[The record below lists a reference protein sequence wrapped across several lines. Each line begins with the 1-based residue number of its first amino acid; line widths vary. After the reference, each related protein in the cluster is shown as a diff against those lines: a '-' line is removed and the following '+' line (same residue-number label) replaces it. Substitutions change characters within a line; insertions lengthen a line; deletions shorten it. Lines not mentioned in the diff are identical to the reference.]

1 MNSQKEKKTK
11 IFQLSEQE
19 LIRPIFDD
27 AFDVVAIASSAGGV
41 TALSELLAELPSSFP
56 STILV
61 VQHLSP
67 NYVSHL
73 AEILARKAQLLVKP
87 AENGEQARPSTI
99 YVAPP
104 DQHLLIAA
112 DRTLSLTYTELVHFL
127 RPSADVLFKSVAAA
141 YGKRA
146 IAVVLTGTGK
156 DGAMGVNAIHQMGGK
171 VIVQDPETAEFNAMP
186 RNAIATGSVDF
197 ILSLPEIA
205 KKLIFLV
212 THPLVE

>member
-1 MNSQKEKKTK
+1 MTSEKEKKTQ
-11 IFQLSEQE
+11 IFQLSEKE

-27 AFDVVAIASSAGGV
+27 AFDVVAIASSAGGI
-41 TALSELLAELPSSFP
+41 TALSELLAKLPSSFP

-67 NYVSHL
+67 QYVSHL
-73 AEILARKAQLLVKP
+73 AEILAHKAQLPVKP
-87 AENGEQARPSTI
+87 AENGEQARPGTI
-99 YVAPP
+99 YIAPP
-104 DQHLLIAA
+104 DQHLLISA
-112 DRTLSLTYTELVHFL
+112 DRTLSLTHTELVHFL
-127 RPSADVLFKSVAAA
+127 RPSADVLFKSIAAS

-186 RNAIATGSVDF
+186 KNAIATGSVDF
-197 ILSLPEIA
+197 ILPLPEIA
-205 KKLIFLV
+205 EKLIVLV
-212 THPLVE
+212 THPLV

>member
-1 MNSQKEKKTK
+1 VTSEKEKKTK

-56 STILV
+56 SAILV

-67 NYVSHL
+67 NYISHL
-73 AEILARKAQLLVKP
+73 AEILARKAQLPVKP
-87 AENGEQARPSTI
+87 AEDGEQARPSTI
-99 YVAPP
+99 YIAPP
-104 DQHLLIAA
+104 NQHLLIAP
-112 DRTLSLTYTELVHFL
+112 DRTLSLTQTELVHFL
-127 RPSADVLFKSVAAA
+127 RPSADILFKSVAES

-156 DGAMGVNAIHQMGGK
+156 DGAMGVKAIHQTGGT

-186 RNAIATGSVDF
+186 KNAIATGSVDF
-197 ILSLPEIA
+197 ILPLPEIA
-205 KKLIFLV
+205 DKLIFLV
-212 THPLVE
+212 THPSVE

>member
-1 MNSQKEKKTK
+1 MNSEKEKEAK
-11 IFQLSEQE
+11 IFELSEKE
-19 LIRPIFDD
+19 LIPPIFDD
-27 AFDVVAIASSAGGV
+27 LFDIVAIASSAGGV

-56 STILV
+56 STVLI

-73 AEILARKAQLLVKP
+73 AEILARKAQLPVKS
-87 AENGEQARPSTI
+87 AENGEQAHPGTI
-99 YVAPP
+99 YIAPP
-104 DQHLLIAA
+104 DQHLLISA
-112 DRTLSLTYTELVHFL
+112 DRTLALTYTELVHFL
-127 RPSADVLFKSVAAA
+127 RPSADVLFKSVSES

-156 DGAMGVNAIHQMGGK
+156 DGTMGVKAIHQTGGK
-171 VIVQDPETAEFNAMP
+171 VIAQDPETAEFNAMP

-197 ILSLPEIA
+197 ILPLPEIA
-205 KKLIFLV
+205 DKLIFLV

>member
-1 MNSQKEKKTK
+1 MTSEKEKRIE

-56 STILV
+56 ATILV

-73 AEILARKAQLLVKP
+73 AEILARKAQLPVKP
-87 AENGEQARPSTI
+87 AENGEKSRPGTI

-104 DQHLLIAA
+104 DQHLLISA
-112 DRTLSLTYTELVHFL
+112 DRTLSLTQTELVHFL
-127 RPSADVLFKSVAAA
+127 RPSADVLFKSIAAA

-146 IAVVLTGTGK
+146 IAVVLTGTGT
-156 DGAMGVNAIHQMGGK
+156 DGAMGVKAIHQTGGK
-171 VIVQDPETAEFNAMP
+171 VIVQDPQTAEFNAMP
-186 RNAIATGSVDF
+186 KNAIATGSVDF
-197 ILSLPEIA
+197 ILPLLEIA
-205 KKLIFLV
+205 EKLIFLV
-212 THPLVE
+212 TNPPQ

>member
-1 MNSQKEKKTK
+1 MTSEKEKKTK

-56 STILV
+56 STILI

-67 NYVSHL
+67 NYISHL
-73 AEILARKAQLLVKP
+73 DEILARKAQLPVKR
-87 AENGEQARPSTI
+87 AENGEQARPGTI
-99 YVAPP
+99 YIAQPN
-104 DQHLLIAA
+104 QHLLISAA
-112 DRTLSLTYTELVHFL
+112 RILSLTQTEPVYFL
-127 RPSADVLFKSVAAA
+127 RPAADVLFKSVAES

-156 DGAMGVNAIHQMGGK
+156 DGAMGVKAIHQTGGK
-171 VIVQDPETAEFNAMP
+171 VIAQDPETAEFNAMP
-186 RNAIATGSVDF
+186 KNAIATGSVDF
-197 ILSLPEIA
+197 ILPLSEIA
-205 KKLIFLV
+205 AKLISLV
-212 THPLVE
+212 MHPSN

>member
-1 MNSQKEKKTK
+1 MTSENEKKTQ
-11 IFQLSEQE
+11 IFQLSEKE

-41 TALSELLAELPSSFP
+41 TALSELLAKLPSSFP

-67 NYVSHL
+67 KYVSHL
-73 AEILARKAQLLVKP
+73 AEILARKAQLPVKP
-87 AENGEQARPSTI
+87 AENGEQARPGTI
-99 YVAPP
+99 YIAPP
-104 DQHLLIAA
+104 DQHLLISA
-112 DRTLSLTYTELVHFL
+112 DRTLSLTHTELVHFL
-127 RPSADVLFKSVAAA
+127 RPSADVLFKSIAAS

-146 IAVVLTGTGK
+146 IAIVLTGTGK

-186 RNAIATGSVDF
+186 KNAIATGSVDF
-197 ILSLPEIA
+197 ILPLPEIA
-205 KKLIFLV
+205 EKLIVLV
-212 THPLVE
+212 TP

>member
-1 MNSQKEKKTK
+1 M
-11 IFQLSEQE
+11 SEQE

-67 NYVSHL
+67 NYISHL
-73 AEILARKAQLLVKP
+73 AEILARKTQLPVKP

-99 YVAPP
+99 YIAPP
-104 DQHLLIAA
+104 NQHLLIAP
-112 DRTLSLTYTELVHFL
+112 DRTLSLTQTELVHFL
-127 RPSADVLFKSVAAA
+127 RPSADILFKSIAAA

-156 DGAMGVNAIHQMGGK
+156 DGAMGVKAIHQTGGT

-186 RNAIATGSVDF
+186 KNAIATGSVDF
-197 ILSLPEIA
+197 ILPLPEIA
-205 KKLIFLV
+205 EKLIVLV
-212 THPLVE
+212 TP

>member
-1 MNSQKEKKTK
+1 MTSEKEKRIE

-56 STILV
+56 SAILV

-73 AEILARKAQLLVKP
+73 AEILARKAQLPVKP
-87 AENGEQARPSTI
+87 AENGEKSRPGTI

-104 DQHLLIAA
+104 DQHLLISA
-112 DRTLSLTYTELVHFL
+112 DRTLSLTQTELVHFL
-127 RPSADVLFKSVAAA
+127 RPSADVLFKSIAAA

-146 IAVVLTGTGK
+146 IAVVLTGTGT
-156 DGAMGVNAIHQMGGK
+156 DGAMGVKAIHQTGGK
-171 VIVQDPETAEFNAMP
+171 VIVQDPQTAEFNAMP
-186 RNAIATGSVDF
+186 KNAIATGSVDF
-197 ILSLPEIA
+197 ILPLLEIA
-205 KKLIFLV
+205 EKLIFLV
-212 THPLVE
+212 TNPPQ

>member
-1 MNSQKEKKTK
+1 MNSKKEKRIE

-56 STILV
+56 ATILV

-67 NYVSHL
+67 KYVSHL
-73 AEILARKAQLLVKP
+73 DEILARKAPLPVKR

-99 YVAPP
+99 YIAPP
-104 DQHLLIAA
+104 NQHLLIAP
-112 DRTLSLTYTELVHFL
+112 DRTLSLTQTELVHFL
-127 RPSADVLFKSVAAA
+127 RPSADILFKSVAES

-146 IAVVLTGTGK
+146 IAVMLTGTGK
-156 DGAMGVNAIHQMGGK
+156 DGAMGVKAIHQTGGT

-186 RNAIATGSVDF
+186 KNAIATGSVDF
-197 ILSLPEIA
+197 ILPLPEIA

-212 THPLVE
+212 THPSVE